1 MESEAFAAWLLA
13 QVDRPDG
20 AGHLARA
27 AVRAGVT
34 AETLAAWL
42 PSAPDVWVH
51 VAKAVYH
58 LDTRKAGR
66 TLDQPEKEGAAGA

>member
-1 MESEAFAAWLLA
+1 MDSEAFAAWLLA

-27 AVRAGVT
+27 ARAAGVT

-42 PSAPDVWVH
+42 PTAPDVWVE
-51 VAKAVYH
+51 VARCVWV
-58 LDTRKAGR
+58 LEGRKG
-66 TLDQPEKEGAAGA
+66 GATARENVSR

>member
-34 AETLAAWL
+34 AETLAGWL
-42 PSAPDVWVH
+42 PSAPPVWVE
-51 VAKAVYH
+51 VARAVWV
-58 LDTRKAGR
+58 LEGRKG
-66 TLDQPEKEGAAGA
+66 GARHI